1 VSGLCPAGG
10 KQILLAL
17 VLRPLHSSERRVA
30 LLTGDAIALTAAVLI
45 ALWTW
50 SITAGFPLDGAFL
63 RARALWF
70 ASVPLWLFALI
81 PTRRGGIALDLLET
95 AKGIGGAAG
104 ALMLVY
110 LAAFFLLG
118 GARLPRLNALYVLW
132 DGTLILLGWRLIAQ
146 WSLTRAAFSRRI
158 AVAGSGRPLEVAL
171 QLLGRPEFR
180 DAKVVEMGDPGLTD
194 LVVAMEGEV
203 DDTWVPQL
211 LAYQERGTHVV
222 RMTQLYEE
230 TLRRVP
236 VAHLEPSWLL
246 TSFFDVA
253 RFRDT
258 SPLAKRAFDIVVG
271 AVLGI
276 AGLIV
281 APFIAVAVL
290 IDAGAPVLYRQKRLG
305 RGGREFWITK
315 FRSMRAD
322 AERDGAA
329 RWSPPND
336 PRVTRVG
343 RFLRRTR
350 LDELPNVLAILR
362 GDMSVVGPR
371 PERPEF
377 APQLEQDVPFY
388 RARLIVRPGLTGW
401 AQVNLGYGDSVND
414 ATAKLEYDLYYIKHQ
429 SIWFDALIVLRTLGT
444 LVRLGG
450 R

>member
-1 VSGLCPAGG
+1 M
-10 KQILLAL
+10 
-17 VLRPLHSSERRVA
+17 LRPLHRSERRVA
-30 LLTGDAIALTAAVLI
+30 LLLGDAIALTAAVLI

-50 SITAGFPLDGAFL
+50 SITAGFPLDLAFL
-63 RARALWF
+63 RARGLWF
-70 ASVPLWLFALI
+70 ASVPLWLFVLI

-95 AKGIGGAAG
+95 AKGIGRAAG

-110 LAAFFLLG
+110 LAAFFVVG
-118 GARLPRLNALYVLW
+118 GARLPRLIALYILW

-146 WSLTRAAFSRRI
+146 WSLTHAAFSRRI
-158 AVAGSGRPLEVAL
+158 LVAGSGRPLEVAR
-171 QLLGRPEFR
+171 QLLARPEFR
-180 DAKVVEMGDPGLTD
+180 DAQVEIVTPGPEGPGLDPRNPGPSGPGYTD
-194 LVVAMEGEV
+194 LVLAMEGDV
-203 DDTWVPQL
+203 DDAWVPQL

-236 VAHLEPSWLL
+236 VTHLEPSWML

-258 SPLAKRAFDIVVG
+258 SPFAKRAFDIVVG

-276 AGLIV
+276 GGLII

-290 IDAGAPVLYRQKRLG
+290 LDAGAPVLYRQKRLG
-305 RGGREFWITK
+305 RGGREFSITK
-315 FRSMRAD
+315 FRSMRPD

-377 APQLEQDVPFY
+377 APQLEQEVPFY

-429 SIWFDALIVLRTLGT
+429 SIWFDALIVLRTIGT
-444 LVRLGG
+444 LLRFGG